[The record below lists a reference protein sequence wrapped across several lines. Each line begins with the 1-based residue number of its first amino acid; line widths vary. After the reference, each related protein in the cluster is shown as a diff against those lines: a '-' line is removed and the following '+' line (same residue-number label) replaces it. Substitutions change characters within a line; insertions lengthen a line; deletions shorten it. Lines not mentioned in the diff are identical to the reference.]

1 MAAGKIDPQISSD
14 AADGGAKSI
23 RREVKIVNKR
33 GLHARAAARFAK
45 LAEEFDVEI
54 MVTANGMTVSA
65 LSIMGLMMLGAG
77 PGTSIQIAAA
87 QEKQAG
93 AKKAVAAL
101 SALVEAGF
109 DED

>member
-1 MAAGKIDPQISSD
+1 M
-14 AADGGAKSI
+14 AADGIDPPVFSKEAGSGTKLI

-45 LAEEFDVEI
+45 LAETFDVEI
-54 MVTANGMTVSA
+54 MVTGNGMMVSA